1 MKLRSAVFPA
11 FVFSASVFLFSSCEK
26 KISADNSQTPASGY
40 SKSIPEIGLKI
51 NFDFQRTTPDAFKV
65 TVSDNFA
72 IEQVNSL
79 YNSDQKIEYFILRC
93 KKSDG
98 TTYNISATVDEKDA
112 VTTSFKQTISIN
124 Y

>member
-11 FVFSASVFLFSSCEK
+11 FVFSASVFLLSSCEK
-26 KISADNSQTPASGY
+26 KISEDNSQTLISGY

-51 NFDFQRTTPDAFKV
+51 NFDFQRTNPDAFKA

-112 VTTSFKQTISIN
+112 VTASFGQTISIN
-124 Y
+124 